1 MRVEASHF
9 LYLLETFDEIF
20 SPEQGILSGAARFF
34 LAARKE
40 RALCRGGVP
49 WGVVAGN

>member
-1 MRVEASHF
+1 MGAEATYF

-20 SPEQGILSGAARFF
+20 LPEQGILSEVVRFF

-40 RALCRGGVP
+40 RAHCRGGVP
-49 WGVVAGN
+49 WELVRGN